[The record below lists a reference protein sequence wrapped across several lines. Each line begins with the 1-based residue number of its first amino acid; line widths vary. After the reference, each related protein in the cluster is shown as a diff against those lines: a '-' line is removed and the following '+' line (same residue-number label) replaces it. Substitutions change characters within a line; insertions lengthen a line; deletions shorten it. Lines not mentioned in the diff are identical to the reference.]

1 MGKSPGGINCMGPN
15 NLMQLLCTA
24 PLKSNRSDARHLP
37 PRLSA
42 LILAL
47 LLGVTVCSPV
57 QSEIYDQD
65 QVKAVF
71 LYNLTNFI
79 TWPPRADQHNAAAFT
94 IGVFGHDALGTFLE
108 HAVSGETAKGLPIAV
123 KYFQSLDRLQSD
135 PCDLLFI
142 DGDQM
147 HLWPQIREVARR
159 HKILTVSDG
168 ESFGRRGGIVS
179 LLTSGRK
186 IRIEINLEEGR
197 RNGFEISAKLLKL
210 ARIVTIGKDD

>member
-1 MGKSPGGINCMGPN
+1 MGPKN
-15 NLMQLLCTA
+15 KMQSLFTA
-24 PLKSNRSDARHLP
+24 PLKTIRSGTRHRP
-37 PRLSA
+37 PGLSV

-47 LLGVTVCSPV
+47 LLLVTPCSPV
-57 QSEIYDQD
+57 RSEVYDQD

-71 LYNLTNFI
+71 VYNLTNFI
-79 TWPPRADQHNAAAFT
+79 TWPRKAGRNDAAVFT
-94 IGVFGHDALGTFLE
+94 IGVFGRHALGTFLE

-123 KYFQSLDRLQSD
+123 RHFQSLDRIQSH

-159 HKILTVSDG
+159 YKILTVSDV
-168 ESFGRRGGIVS
+168 ESFGRRGGIVG

-210 ARIVTIGKDD
+210 AHIVTIGRED

>member
-1 MGKSPGGINCMGPN
+1 MGPKSKIQS
-15 NLMQLLCTA
+15 LIAA
-24 PLKSNRSDARHLP
+24 PLKSIRSDARHQP
-37 PRLSA
+37 PGLSL

-47 LLGVTVCSPV
+47 LLGVALCSPV
-57 QSEIYDQD
+57 QSEVYDQD

-79 TWPPRADQHNAAAFT
+79 TWPDKADRNSAAAFT
-94 IGVFGHDALGTFLE
+94 IGVFGRDALGTFLE
-108 HAVSGETAKGLPIAV
+108 HAVSGETTKGLPIAV
-123 KYFQSLDRLQSD
+123 KYFQSLDRIQSD

-159 HKILTVSDG
+159 YKILTVSDV
-168 ESFGRRGGIVS
+168 ESFGARGGIVS

-197 RNGFEISAKLLKL
+197 RNGFKISAKLLKL
-210 ARIVTIGKDD
+210 ARIVTVGKDD

>member
-1 MGKSPGGINCMGPN
+1 MNKIQS
-15 NLMQLLCTA
+15 LFTALLN
-24 PLKSNRSDARHLP
+24 SNRSDGRHQP
-37 PRLSA
+37 PRLS
-42 LILAL
+42 ILMLVVL
-47 LLGVTVCSPV
+47 LAATLCSPV
-57 QSEIYDQD
+57 QSEVYDQD

-79 TWPPRADQHNAAAFT
+79 TWPAKANQDDAATFT
-94 IGVFGHDALGTFLE
+94 IGVLGHDAVGIYLE
-108 HAVSGETAKGLPIAV
+108 HAVFGETTKGLPIAV
-123 KYFQSLDRLQSD
+123 KHFRSLHGIQSD

-159 HKILTVSDG
+159 YKILTVSDVAG
-168 ESFGRRGGIVS
+168 FGRRGGIVS

-210 ARIVTIGKDD
+210 AHIVSVGKDDR

>member
-1 MGKSPGGINCMGPN
+1 MGKLPGGINCMGPN
-15 NLMQLLCTA
+15 NLMQSLCSA
-24 PLKSNRSDARHLP
+24 PLKNNRSDAGHQP

-47 LLGVTVCSPV
+47 FLVMTPCCPV

-79 TWPPRADQHNAAAFT
+79 TWPAKADQNGAETFT
-94 IGVFGHDALGTFLE
+94 IGLFGHDAAGTFLE
-108 HAVSGETAKGLPIAV
+108 HAVSGETAHALPIVV
-123 KYFQSLDRLQSD
+123 KYFQSLDRIQSD
-135 PCDLLFI
+135 PCNLLFVN
-142 DGDQM
+142 GDQM

-159 HKILTVSDG
+159 NKILTVSDVEG
-168 ESFGRRGGIVS
+168 FGRRGGIVS

-186 IRIEINLEEGR
+186 IRIEINLDEGR

-210 ARIVTIGKDD
+210 AHIVTVGKDD